1 MFGDEAEAPLP
12 TDCDEAAALLP
23 ADCDEAEASPPVDL
37 VKLQLEEVLPSL
49 APADLVGI

>member
-1 MFGDEAEAPLP
+1 MFSDEAEA
-12 TDCDEAAALLP
+12 EAPLP